1 MLSKVASSKT
11 AIVFMEQTPF
21 DKFLGVSNIKN
32 IRYYNR
38 ELQLN
43 DLRETN
49 SATTGVFEVVVGRR
63 RVGKARLI

>member
-1 MLSKVASSKT
+1 
-11 AIVFMEQTPF
+11 MEQTPF